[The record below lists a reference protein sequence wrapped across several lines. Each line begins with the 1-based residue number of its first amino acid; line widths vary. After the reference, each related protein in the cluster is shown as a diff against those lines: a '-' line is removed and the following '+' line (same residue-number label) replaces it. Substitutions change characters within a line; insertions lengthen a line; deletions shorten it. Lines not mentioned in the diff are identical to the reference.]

1 MPRRRSSARS
11 GAYSRK
17 RRTTFTRRPARR
29 RASSIRQAPR
39 RPAPLGLTSLS
50 KTIRKVPFLMSHIDP
65 FLPIVRGVKV
75 PDSNTMES
83 DTASLN
89 DEFSMTL
96 TSGANVKAILFNPAM
111 TSTAVPSV
119 EGAGAWAWP
128 AAYGG
133 GLDVNQLANVQ
144 AGSTA
149 WRAVAHGIRISSTLA
164 ATAATGFV
172 HIAVYAPGTYGSG
185 TWPFPT
191 TIAQMRDLPFYRK
204 VTLSSLTQSPLT
216 VVNKFLDQTAFRY
229 SDTQE
234 GSAGFSASGRSGFQ
248 VVHSWATI
256 ILAVEGAPTGTS
268 LGIETTLH
276 IETLAKVGGT
286 NNSSRAAPGN
296 PGLMAAAGAMAA
308 GTPATHFESEQGSLF
323 AQAGEAISEGLQAGA
338 QGVAEWGA
346 THLRNAARDTV
357 YYGAAAVLNAVAPRG
372 GRPRVG
378 TQNVNGQYRLTN

>member
-17 RRTTFTRRPARR
+17 RRTTYTRRPARR

-50 KTIRKVPFLMSHIDP
+50 KTIRKVPFLMAHIDP

-83 DTASLN
+83 DTAMLN
-89 DEFSMTL
+89 DEWSMTL
-96 TSGANVKAILFNPAM
+96 VSGSNVKAILFNPSI
-111 TSTAVPSV
+111 TSTSVPSV
-119 EGAGAWAWP
+119 EGAGSWAWP
-128 AAYGG
+128 ATYTG
-133 GLDVNQLANVQ
+133 GLDCAQLANIQ
-144 AGSTA
+144 ASSTA
-149 WRAVAHGIRISSTLA
+149 YRTVAHGIRISSTLA

-172 HIAVYAPGTYGSG
+172 HIAVYAPGTFGQI

-191 TIAQMRDLPFYRK
+191 TVGQMRDLPFYRK

-229 SDTQE
+229 SDANEIT
-234 GSAGFSASGRSGFQ
+234 GGFANANRNQFQ
-248 VVHSWATI
+248 ITHSWATI
-256 ILAVEGAPTGTS
+256 IVAVEGAPAGTS
-268 LGIETTLH
+268 LGIEATLH

-308 GTPATHFESEQGSLF
+308 GTPATHYESEQGSLF
-323 AQAGEAISEGLQAGA
+323 AQATDAISEGLQAGA

-346 THLRNAARDTV
+346 SNLRTAARDTV
-357 YYGAAAVLNAVAPRG
+357 YYGAAAVLNAVSSRG
-372 GRPRVG
+372 RARVG